1 MTLYLLI
8 GLLAGCALGYL
19 FARYSMQGALA
30 AAKIEAAS
38 KISRE
43 ELALNYTRREL
54 YENLEKQLAQAMEDI
69 GGYQATILRNQES
82 ILRLTGLSE
91 QKLSKEE
98 VEKAFVSKE
107 TFDFIQRKLQKA
119 ESEAGQKN
127 DLVLCLSKDIA
138 ALKKE
143 NEGLVE
149 KLGVFREEINAL
161 HRLSQEQFKNLAA
174 DILEEKKKLFV
185 ETNKTELSHILTPL
199 KSDLEAFKKTVEETR
214 KEDIKDI
221 SSLKVEINA
230 LQQLNVQLSDD
241 ARSLANALRSDA
253 RIQGAWGEDRLK
265 LILEAE
271 GLQKYI
277 DYRMQDVY
285 EDEEQERNR
294 KPDLILKLP
303 NDKHLVIDSKVSVTA
318 YVNYYNAKDGA
329 DKARYLRQH
338 VKSVTDHIDLLAA
351 KNYHLLS
358 GINSPDYVFMFMPI
372 ESAITLALNEN
383 ESLFTRALSKKI
395 VLTSPT
401 TLVATLKVV
410 KIIWQKENQVKNV
423 QEIFRQCGM
432 LYDKFVT
439 FIEEMDKVGA
449 GLGQANKSYKEA
461 MDRLKDGARKGD
473 TIIGRFENI
482 RRLEART
489 AKKLPDKFLND
500 IREDEIDNGM
510 I

>member
-1 MTLYLLI
+1 MIIYILTA
-8 GLLAGCALGYL
+8 LLAGCALGYL
-19 FARYSMQGALA
+19 IARYAMQGLLS

-38 KISRE
+38 KIDKE
-43 ELALNYTRREL
+43 ELARNYIHREL
-54 YENLEKQLAQAMEDI
+54 YERLEKQYEQALEEI
-69 GGYQATILRNQES
+69 GDCEATILNNQES
-82 ILRLTGLSE
+82 ILRLTRLSE

-107 TFDFIQRKLQKA
+107 TFDFVQRKLQRT
-119 ESEAGQKN
+119 ESEAEEKN
-127 DLVLCLSKDIA
+127 DLVLRLSEDMA
-138 ALKKE
+138 TLKKE
-143 NEGLVE
+143 KEGLAE
-149 KLGVFREEINAL
+149 KLSVFREEINAL
-161 HRLSQEQFKNLAA
+161 HQLSQQQFKNIAA

-185 ETNKTELSHILTPL
+185 ETNKTELGHILTPL

-230 LQQLNVQLSDD
+230 LQKLNVQLSDD
-241 ARSLANALRSDA
+241 ARNLANALKSDT

-265 LILEAE
+265 LILEGE

-277 DYRMQDVY
+277 DYRTQDIY

-303 NDKHLVIDSKVSVTA
+303 NDKHLIIDSKVSLTA
-318 YVNYYNAKDGA
+318 YVNYYNAKDEA
-329 DKARYLRQH
+329 DKARYLKLH
-338 VKSVTDHIDLLAA
+338 LKSVTDHIDLLAN

-383 ESLFTRALSKKI
+383 EALFTRALNKKI

-401 TLVATLKVV
+401 TLVATLKVI

-423 QEIFRQCGM
+423 QEIFRQCGL

-449 GLGQANKSYKEA
+449 GLSQANKSYKEA
-461 MDRLKDGARKGD
+461 IDRLKDGARKGD

-482 RRLEART
+482 RKLEART
-489 AKKLPDKFLND
+489 AKKLPDKWLNEIQEED
-500 IREDEIDNGM
+500 ITE
-510 I
+510 